1 MPTLCSFK
9 TSGFEI
15 SGFETSNFKTSNFK
29 TSNFKTSNNY
39 RNPKSYL
46 FSLAVLR
53 I

>member
-29 TSNFKTSNNY
+29 TSKNY
-39 RNPKSYL
+39 RNPKS
-46 FSLAVLR
+46 SLLSLVVLR